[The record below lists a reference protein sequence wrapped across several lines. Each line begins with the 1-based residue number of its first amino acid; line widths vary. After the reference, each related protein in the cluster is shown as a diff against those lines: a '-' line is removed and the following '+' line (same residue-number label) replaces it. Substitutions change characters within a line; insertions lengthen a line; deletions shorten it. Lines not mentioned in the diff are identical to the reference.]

1 VALQLTQV
9 ATLNWILRKPDF
21 FESKYAMSEQTAT
34 TTSTSSPTQI
44 GIALLGLALSFL
56 MMWGATGISSEAGY
70 AGVGPN
76 FLPWVVAIFLAT
88 CSAWL
93 LWESLTGGYR
103 NMPEASGAE
112 RADWHAFAWVSAGV
126 LANAAL
132 INAAGFVLSC
142 ALCFVLAVRGL
153 RLSQG
158 DAAGNLSQTLKDCV
172 LGFLIAA
179 PVFWLFTLFLSINL
193 PNLTGTPWL

>member
-1 VALQLTQV
+1 
-9 ATLNWILRKPDF
+9 
-21 FESKYAMSEQTAT
+21 MSEQKTPAAKPH
-34 TTSTSSPTQI
+34 SATQI
-44 GIALLGLALSFL
+44 GIALLGLVLSFL
-56 MMWGATGISSEAGY
+56 MMWGARGISSEAGY

-76 FLPWVVAIFLAT
+76 FLPWVVALFLAAS
-88 CSAWL
+88 CAWL

-103 NMPEASGAE
+103 SMPEASGAAH
-112 RADWHAFAWVSAGV
+112 ADWHAFAWVSAGV

-132 INAAGFVLSC
+132 ITVAGFVLSC

-153 RLSQG
+153 RMSQG

-179 PVFWLFTLFLSINL
+179 PVFWLFTFFLSINL

>member
-1 VALQLTQV
+1 VVLQLTQV
-9 ATLNWILRKPDF
+9 ATFIWILRNPDF
-21 FESKYAMSEQTAT
+21 FESKHAMSEQTAT

-153 RLSQG
+153 RVSQG
-158 DAAGNLSQTLKDCV
+158 EAAGNLSQTLKDCI

-179 PVFWLFTLFLSINL
+179 PVFWLFSLLLSINL

>member
-1 VALQLTQV
+1 
-9 ATLNWILRKPDF
+9 
-21 FESKYAMSEQTAT
+21 
-34 TTSTSSPTQI
+34 
-44 GIALLGLALSFL
+44 
-56 MMWGATGISSEAGY
+56 
-70 AGVGPN
+70 
-76 FLPWVVAIFLAT
+76 
-88 CSAWL
+88 
-93 LWESLTGGYR
+93 
-103 NMPEASGAE
+103 
-112 RADWHAFAWVSAGV
+112 
-126 LANAAL
+126 L

-153 RLSQG
+153 RMSQG